1 MHCFCIHYTQEL
13 DYETQ
18 LPANET
24 LQKLMNFLTDIVDD
38 GERFDVGTLNIADG
52 EDLSGANPSEDLD
65 ADIITIR
72 TPMGQFDLFLN
83 KLLQLQAVEF
93 VKSLQHFVSKVTAS
107 VWRSR
112 KDVAALNKLKAA
124 ASGSFSTDHLATLT
138 MSSSIASRLSAAEE
152 LNLGELASI
161 VWSYLDELLL
171 QMKQSPLWMEESS
184 VQFEQTSK
192 HCERFLFKQLHSS
205 LCAASSVAADDQR
218 THDRISSLQFLSAEH
233 LDIRS
238 FQYLL
243 DDSADPPGS
252 SSDPGASGAP
262 GREAAVLAE
271 AVQHLRELENA
282 RCPEDK
288 LLCVRNCSV
297 AIAQVK
303 HFGLSCI
310 CIHTCILAYV
320 HIHTC
325 LHTQLLKTAH
335 QRKSERQ
342 ATLRPIT
349 TTSTPGA
356 DELLPVMILTIK
368 CCNPRDIHSDIK
380 YLQHFLRPARMV
392 SEAGYLLTNLVSAVY
407 FLDNVVQIL
416 ILMPFH
422 RSSVMY

>member
-1 MHCFCIHYTQEL
+1 
-13 DYETQ
+13 
-18 LPANET
+18 
-24 LQKLMNFLTDIVDD
+24 MNFLTDIVDD
-38 GERFDVGTLNIADG
+38 GERFDVGTLNISDV
-52 EDLSGANPSEDLD
+52 EDLSGTNPSEDLD

-72 TPMGQFDLFLN
+72 NPMGPFDLFLN
-83 KLLQLQAVEF
+83 KLLQLQAVEY

-112 KDVAALNKLKAA
+112 KDVAALSKLKAA
-124 ASGSFSTDHLATLT
+124 TSGHSSTDYLATLT
-138 MSSSIASRLSAAEE
+138 MSSSIASRLSGADE

-171 QMKQSPLWMEESS
+171 QMKQSPLWLEESAQ
-184 VQFEQTSK
+184 QFEQTSK

-205 LCAASSVAADDQR
+205 LSAASSVAGDDQR

-243 DDSADPPGS
+243 EDSAEPP
-252 SSDPGASGAP
+252 DPGAGGAP
-262 GREAAVLAE
+262 GREATVLAE

-297 AIAQVK
+297 AIAQ
-303 HFGLSCI
+303 
-310 CIHTCILAYV
+310 
-320 HIHTC
+320 
-325 LHTQLLKTAH
+325 LLKTAH
-335 QRKSERQ
+335 QRKSELQ
-342 ATLRPIT
+342 AALRPAT
-349 TTSTPGA
+349 ATSTATSASTPGA

-407 FLDNVVQIL
+407 FLDNVVRSRFLVCPL
-416 ILMPFH
+416 I
-422 RSSVMY
+422 